1 VEKVVRVG
9 KMPGR
14 IQEVLV
20 QTGTSIREVLE
31 LAGLDSTGYE
41 IKIDGQV
48 GSLDSTV
55 GEDTNLIV
63 LAQQIK
69 GA

>member
-1 VEKVVRVG
+1 MEKVIRVG

-14 IQEVLV
+14 INEVVVETGTTVAEVLN
-20 QTGTSIREVLE
+20 LAE
-31 LAGLDSTGYE
+31 LDHRGFE

-48 GSLDSTV
+48 GSLDSVV

-63 LAQQIK
+63 LAQQVK

>member
-1 VEKVVRVG
+1 MEKVVRVG